1 MSRSGLRVL
10 LVFADALIAVQCAG
24 VAWDFWHIVAGRIPI
39 GNLLFPDLLWH
50 TTSPWVREWDRLE
63 VAMIAGTFVSGGI
76 LAPLLIRFLSRR
88 TGRSLPRFLMS
99 SAVAGMVY
107 AWMVVTLTS
116 GIVGVVYIPASS
128 IPPPL
133 SFGLFLIGGAAAI
146 TPVFAPLVVLV
157 GSVVGMLNGV
167 LVRRAWGQDRLLL

>member
-116 GIVGVVYIPASS
+116 GIVGVVYIAMSS
-128 IPPPL
+128 LLQLL
-133 SFGLFLIGGAAAI
+133 SCGVFLIGYAS
-146 TPVFAPLVVLV
+146 PMNLVLSPLVVHV
-157 GSVVGMLNGV
+157 
-167 LVRRAWGQDRLLL
+167 